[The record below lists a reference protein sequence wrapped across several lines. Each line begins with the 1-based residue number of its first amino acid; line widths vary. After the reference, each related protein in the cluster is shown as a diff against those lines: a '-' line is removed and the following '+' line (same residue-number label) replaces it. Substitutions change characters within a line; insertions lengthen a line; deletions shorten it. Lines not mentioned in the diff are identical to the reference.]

1 MLTTFQRASEIVP
14 ENLDATKW
22 SDLEPLYREL
32 IAREMHCG
40 NCLRR
45 LIMDRSELD
54 AAASEAG
61 SRLFINQT
69 CHTDDDGANKAYI
82 DFIENVEPRLKE
94 VGFELDKKIAASPYV
109 QDLEAGRFE
118 VYMRSTKVGVALF
131 RPENVAIETELAKL
145 EQQYR
150 QICGA
155 MTVTFRG
162 EEKTLPQMARYNE
175 DTDRTTREEAWRTVA
190 DRRFRDHEKIEGLYE
205 QMLDLRGRVAKNAGF
220 ANYRDFA
227 HAAKRRFDYT
237 PQMCHD
243 YADGVE
249 KVIVPAMR
257 RLHAARAKGLGIAK
271 LRPWDLAVDVKGRSP
286 LRPFE
291 NVGQMV
297 ERTGKVFSKLD
308 PELSGMFEVLRRP
321 GPDGRSC
328 LDLESRK
335 GKAPGGYQANRDRM
349 RLPFIFMNA
358 AGVQRD
364 VETMVHEAGHAFHS
378 LLSRHDP
385 LLMYRSDIPLEF
397 AEVASMSMELLTHPY
412 LDEYYGSGGDAAR
425 ATRWHLE
432 QLATMLPW
440 IATIDQFQQWIY
452 TTPGHTRADRH
463 AKWLELNERFGSA
476 ADWTGLEPFLRT
488 QWHRQMHLFGSPFYY
503 IEYGIAQ
510 LGALQLW
517 LAFLKDPAAAVA
529 AYKRALGFGGSRP
542 LPELFGEAGLKFD
555 FGEGMIRTLWDAV
568 EKELAHLPE

>member
-22 SDLEPLYREL
+22 PELEPLYRGL
-32 IAREMHCG
+32 IAREIRSA
-40 NCLRR
+40 NDLRK
-45 LIMDRSELD
+45 LVMDRSELD

-61 SRLFINQT
+61 SRLYIEQT
-69 CHTDDDGANKAYI
+69 CHTDSEGANKAYI

-94 VGFELDKKIAASPYV
+94 VGFELDKKIASSPHARE
-109 QDLEAGRFE
+109 LEPGRFD
-118 VYMRSTKVGVALF
+118 VYMRSTRLGVTLF
-131 RPENVAIETELAKL
+131 RPENVAIETDLAKL

-150 QICGA
+150 QVCGA

-175 DTDRTTREEAWRTVA
+175 DTDRATREEAWKTVA
-190 DRRFRDHEKIEGLYE
+190 ERRFRDHEKIEALYE
-205 QMLDLRGRVAKNAGF
+205 QMLGLRAQVAKNAGF
-220 ANYRDFA
+220 ANYRDYA
-227 HAAKRRFDYT
+227 HTAKRRFDYT

-243 YADGVE
+243 YAAGVE
-249 KVIVPAMR
+249 KVVVPALR
-257 RLHAARAKGLGIAK
+257 RLNAARAKGLGLAK
-271 LRPWDLAVDVKGRSP
+271 LRPWDLAVDVKGRAP

-291 NVGQMV
+291 NAAEMV
-297 ERTGKVFSKLD
+297 ERTGKVFTKLD
-308 PELSGMFEVLRRP
+308 PDLSGMFEVLRRP
-321 GPDGRSC
+321 GPDGKSC

-397 AEVASMSMELLTHPY
+397 AEVASMSMELLTHPF
-412 LDEYYGSGGDAAR
+412 LDEYYAPGDAAR

-452 TTPGHTRADRH
+452 TTPGHTVAQRQ
-463 AKWLELNERFGSA
+463 AKWLELNDRFGPA
-476 ADWTGLEPFLRT
+476 ADWSGLEPQLRT

-517 LAFLKDPAAAVA
+517 LAFLKDRGAAVGS
-529 AYKRALGFGGSRP
+529 YKRALALGGSRP
-542 LPELFGEAGLKFD
+542 LPELFGEAGLKFE
-555 FGEGMIRTLWDAV
+555 FGEAMIGTLWNAV
-568 EKELAHLPE
+568 EEELARLPE

>member
-22 SDLEPLYREL
+22 SELEPLYREL
-32 IAREMHCG
+32 IERELHCG

-61 SRLFINQT
+61 SRLFIEQT
-69 CHTDDDGANKAYI
+69 CHTDSEAANKAYI
-82 DFIENVEPRLKE
+82 DFIENVEPKLKE
-94 VGFELDKKIAASPYV
+94 VGFELDKKIASSPYV
-109 QDLEAGRFE
+109 RDLEPGRFE
-118 VYMRSTKVGVALF
+118 VYMRSTQLGVKLF
-131 RPENVAIETELAKL
+131 RPENVPIETELAKL

-155 MTVTFRG
+155 MTVNFRG
-162 EEKTLPQMARYNE
+162 EERTLPQMARFNE
-175 DTDRTTREEAWRTVA
+175 DTDRATREEAWRSVA
-190 DRRFRDHEKIEGLYE
+190 DRRYRDHEKIEGLYE
-205 QMLDLRGRVAKNAGF
+205 QMLELRAKVARNAGF
-220 ANYRDFA
+220 PNYRDFA
-227 HAAKRRFDYT
+227 HTAKRRFDYT

-243 YADGVE
+243 YAAGVE
-249 KVIVPAMR
+249 KVVVPALR
-257 RLHAARAKGLGIAK
+257 RLNAARARSLGIPK
-271 LRPWDLAVDVKGRSP
+271 LRPWDLAVDVKGRP
-286 LRPFE
+286 ALRPFE
-291 NVGQMV
+291 NAGQMV
-297 ERTGKVFSKLD
+297 ERTSKVFVKLD
-308 PELSGMFEVLRRP
+308 SELSGMFETLRRP
-321 GPDGRSC
+321 GPDGKSC

-378 LLSRHDP
+378 ILSRHDP
-385 LLMYRSDIPLEF
+385 LLMYRSEIPLEF
-397 AEVASMSMELLTHPY
+397 AEVASMSMELLTHPF
-412 LDEYYGSGGDAAR
+412 LNEYYSPADAAR

-452 TTPGHTRADRH
+452 TDPGHSVADRQ
-463 AKWLELNERFGSA
+463 AKWLELNDRFGPA
-476 ADWTGLEPFLRT
+476 ADWTGLENILRT
-488 QWHRQMHLFGSPFYY
+488 QWHRQLHLFGSPFYY

-517 LAFLKDPAAAVA
+517 LAFLKDRGAAVA
-529 AYKRALGFGGSRP
+529 AYKRALTLGGSRP
-542 LPELFGEAGLKFD
+542 LPELFGEAGLKFE
-555 FGEGMIRTLWDAV
+555 FGEPMIRTLWDAV
-568 EKELAHLPE
+568 EKELAQLPE

>member
-22 SDLEPLYREL
+22 AELEPLYKELVDREL
-32 IAREMHCG
+32 HCA

-54 AAASEAG
+54 AAVGEAG
-61 SRLFINQT
+61 SRLYINQT
-69 CHTDDDGANKAYI
+69 CHTDDEAANKAYI
-82 DFIENVEPRLKE
+82 NFIETVEPRLKE
-94 VGFELDKKIAASPYV
+94 VGFELDKKISASPCV
-109 QDLEAGRFE
+109 RDLEPDRFE
-118 VYMRSTKVGVALF
+118 VYLRSTGLGVKLF
-131 RPENVAIETELAKL
+131 RQESVPIETELAKL

-150 QICGA
+150 QVCGA
-155 MTVTFRG
+155 MTVNFRG
-162 EEKTLPQMARYNE
+162 EERTLPQMARFNE
-175 DTDRTTREEAWRTVA
+175 DTDRATREEAWRTVA
-190 DRRFRDHEKIEGLYE
+190 DRRFKDHEKIEGLYE
-205 QMLDLRGRVAKNAGF
+205 QMLERRGTVAKNAGF

-227 HAAKRRFDYT
+227 HIAKRRFDYT
-237 PQMCHD
+237 PEMCHD
-243 YADGVE
+243 YAKGVE
-249 KVIVPAMR
+249 KVIVPALR
-257 RLHAARAKGLGIAK
+257 RLNAARAKALGTGN
-271 LRPWDLAVDVKGRSP
+271 LRPWDLAVDIKGRPS

-291 NVGQMV
+291 NASQMV
-297 ERTGKVFSKLD
+297 ERTGKVFVKLD
-308 PELSGMFEVLRRP
+308 SELSGMFETLRRP
-321 GPDGRSC
+321 GPDGKSC

-385 LLMYRSDIPLEF
+385 LLMYRSEIPLEF
-397 AEVASMSMELLTHPY
+397 AEVASMSMELLTHPF
-412 LDEYYGSGGDAAR
+412 LSEYYSPADAAR

-452 TTPGHTRADRH
+452 TNQGHTRDQRH
-463 AKWLELNERFGSA
+463 AKWLELNDRFGSA
-476 ADWTGLEPFLRT
+476 VDWTGLEPNLRT
-488 QWHRQMHLFGSPFYY
+488 NWQRQLHLFGSPFYY

-517 LAFLKDPAAAVA
+517 LAFLKDRGAAVA
-529 AYKRALGFGGSRP
+529 AYKKALTLGGSRP